1 MRDYL
6 MMRDMARA
14 YEGLIMNNIE
24 KAKADVTKVNATKVN
39 ATKVNATKVNA
50 TKVNELSDDF
60 CIKDTNY
67 HIEGE
72 FKPFG
77 VTDET

>member
-24 KAKADVTKVNATKVN
+24 KAKADVTKADV
-39 ATKVNATKVNA
+39 TKVNA

>member
-1 MRDYL
+1 MRDCL

-24 KAKADVTKVNATKVN
+24 KAKADVTKADV
-39 ATKVNATKVNA
+39 
-50 TKVNELSDDF
+50 TKVNELLDDSY
-60 CIKDTNY
+60 IKDTNY
-67 HIEGE
+67 HFEGE

>member
-1 MRDYL
+1 MRDCL

-14 YEGLIMNNIE
+14 YEGLITNNIE
-24 KAKADVTKVNATKVN
+24 KVKADAVKADVS
-39 ATKVNATKVNA
+39 
-50 TKVNELSDDF
+50 KVNEPLDDF
-60 CIKDTNY
+60 YIKDTDY
-67 HIEGE
+67 CVEGD

>member
-1 MRDYL
+1 MRDCL

-14 YEGLIMNNIE
+14 YEGLIMNNIK
-24 KAKADVTKVNATKVN
+24 KAKADVTKADVTKADV
-39 ATKVNATKVNA
+39 
-50 TKVNELSDDF
+50 TKVNELLDDF
-60 CIKDTNY
+60 YIKDTNY

>member
-1 MRDYL
+1 MRDCL

-14 YEGLIMNNIE
+14 YKGLIMNNIK
-24 KAKADVTKVNATKVN
+24 KAKDDEAKDDVTKVN
-39 ATKVNATKVNA
+39 
-50 TKVNELSDDF
+50 ELLDDF
-60 CIKDTNY
+60 YIKDTNY

>member
-24 KAKADVTKVNATKVN
+24 KAKADVTKADGAKVD
-39 ATKVNATKVNA
+39 
-50 TKVNELSDDF
+50 ELLDDF
-60 CIKDTNY
+60 YIKDTNY
-67 HIEGE
+67 HIEGK